1 MKLLREKYIKYMEVL
16 GNQERMK
23 ILELLSKKE
32 MSVQE
37 INGHFYASQPTIS
50 YHLSLL
56 KSIGFISSRKS
67 GKYMYYSFETVKA
80 KDYLKKFVS
89 DFAFS
94 MDRIRTDTS
103 APRHRA

>member
-1 MKLLREKYIKYMEVL
+1 MRLLKEKYIKYMEVL
-16 GNQERMK
+16 GNEERMK
-23 ILELLSKKE
+23 ILELLARKE

-67 GKYMYYSFETVKA
+67 GKFMYYSFETESA
-80 KDYLKKFVS
+80 KKYLKKFVR

-94 MDRIRTDTS
+94 MDRIST
-103 APRHRA
+103 